1 MRVLVL
7 GYGNPSRQ
15 DDGAGHVLARL
26 ITYTVRKYGDEAIL
40 WRGHQLVPEAVLE
53 AGDADVAI
61 FCDASLITHEKGYAL
76 ERINPSSSVGDGLN
90 MHTFG
95 PGSVLAL
102 AGKVLGRAPEGWLL
116 SVSGASFD
124 FSDRL
129 TPLCKERVRLA
140 QKGFRKFWREY
151 RHPERSQDGQDGKEE

>member
-1 MRVLVL
+1 MTAMRVLVL

-15 DDGAGHVLARL
+15 DDGAGHVLSRL
-26 ITYTVRKYGDEAIL
+26 LVRSVRKCGDEAIL

-53 AGDADVAI
+53 AEDVDVVV
-61 FCDASLITHEKGYAL
+61 FCDASLITHENGYAL
-76 ERINPSSSVGDGLN
+76 ERVDPSSSGGDGLN

-102 AGKVLGRAPEGWLL
+102 AKKVLGRVPEGWLL
-116 SVSGASFD
+116 SVSGVSFD

-129 TPLCKERVRLA
+129 TLECRERVRRA
-140 QKGFRKFWREY
+140 HRGFVSFWTDY
-151 RHPERSQDGQDGKEE
+151 RNPERPQNRG

>member
-26 ITYTVRKYGDEAIL
+26 VAYTVRKYGDEAIL
-40 WRGHQLVPEAVLE
+40 WSGHQLVPEAVFE

-76 ERINPSSSVGDGLN
+76 ERIDPSSSVGDGLN
-90 MHTFG
+90 MHSFG

-129 TPLCKERVRLA
+129 TPECRERVRRA
-140 QKGFRKFWREY
+140 RRGFASFWADY
-151 RHPERSQDGQDGKEE
+151 RNPERRRNKG

>member
-1 MRVLVL
+1 MTAVRVLVL

-15 DDGAGHVLARL
+15 DDGAGHVLSRL
-26 ITYTVRKYGDEAIL
+26 VVSTVRKCGDQAVL

-53 AGDADVAI
+53 AEDADVAI

-76 ERINPSSSVGDGLN
+76 ERVDPFSSGGDGLN

-95 PGSVLAL
+95 PGSILAL
-102 AGKVLGRAPEGWLL
+102 AEKILGRVPEGWLL

-129 TPLCKERVRLA
+129 TPECRKRVRSA
-140 QKGFRKFWREY
+140 HRGFVSFWTDYLNRA
-151 RHPERSQDGQDGKEE
+151 RPRNRG

>member
-1 MRVLVL
+1 MPPMRVLVL
-7 GYGNPSRQ
+7 GYGNTSRQ

-26 ITYTVRKYGDEAIL
+26 VVRAVRKYGDEAAL

-53 AGDADVAI
+53 AGNADVAI
-61 FCDASLITHEKGYAL
+61 FCDASLVVHEKGFAL
-76 ERINPSSSVGDGLN
+76 ERVGHSSLVGDGLN

-102 AGKVLGRAPEGWLL
+102 AENVTGVSPEGWLL
-116 SVSGASFD
+116 SVSGDSFD

-129 TPLCKERVRLA
+129 TPACKDRVRTA
-140 QKGFRKFWREY
+140 YREFAAFWGKY
-151 RHPERSQDGQDGKEE
+151 RVS

>member
-1 MRVLVL
+1 MPPMRVLVL

-26 ITYTVRKYGDEAIL
+26 VTHTVRKYGDEVIL

-53 AGDADVAI
+53 TEGVDVAI
-61 FCDASLITHEKGYAL
+61 FCDASLVIHEDGYAL
-76 ERINPSSSVGDGLN
+76 ERIDPFSSGGDGLN

-102 AGKVLGRAPEGWLL
+102 AEKIMGKVPEGWLL

-124 FSDRL
+124 FRDRL
-129 TPLCKERVRLA
+129 TPRCKERVRLA
-140 QKGFRKFWREY
+140 QKGFREFWREY
-151 RHPERSQDGQDGKEE
+151 RHPERLQGGKEE

>member
-7 GYGNPSRQ
+7 GYGNPARQ
-15 DDGAGHVLARL
+15 DDGAGHVLSRL
-26 ITYTVRKYGDEAIL
+26 LLRSVRKCGDQAVL

-61 FCDASLITHEKGYAL
+61 FCDASLVTHEKGYAL
-76 ERINPSSSVGDGLN
+76 ERVDPSSSGGDGLN

-95 PGSVLAL
+95 PGSVIAL
-102 AGKVLGRAPEGWLL
+102 AEKVLGRVPEGWLL

-129 TPLCKERVRLA
+129 TLECRERVRRA
-140 QKGFRKFWREY
+140 HRGFVSFWTDY
-151 RHPERSQDGQDGKEE
+151 RNPERPQNRG